1 MLNKKMRFG
10 PLVAIFL
17 STIAVADAQQPTTIP
32 KVGWLGLG
40 LANTQQGQREL
51 LWQELSKLGYVEGK
65 NITVEYRYAENNLD
79 RLPGLADEL
88 VRLKVALIHT
98 GGANAARA
106 AKQATKTIPIVFN
119 NVNDPVPTG
128 LVESLAQPGAN
139 ITGFAVISGILAGK
153 RLELLKESL
162 PKVKR
167 VAVVWDPRN
176 AGSVE
181 QWKAHHVPAKELGLQ
196 LYSMEVSAAEQL
208 ESAFDAAVKAG
219 SDALEMTQSPI
230 VTSRR
235 KQVAELAAKHRLPA
249 IYHQAEFTE
258 SGGLMSYAADRNEP
272 YRRVAVMIDKV
283 LKGTKPAD
291 IPVEQP
297 TKFEFVINLKA
308 AKQIGLTI
316 PPNVLARADRVIR

>member
-1 MLNKKMRFG
+1 MGKRFFG
-10 PLVAIFL
+10 LTL
-17 STIAVADAQQPTTIP
+17 SALLFALCYSAEAQQTTIP

-79 RLPGLADEL
+79 RLPGLANEL

-98 GGANAARA
+98 GGPNAARA

-128 LVESLAQPGAN
+128 LVESLARPGAN

-167 VAVVWDPRN
+167 VAVLWDPRN

-181 QWKAHHVPAKELGLQ
+181 QWKAHHQPAKELGLQ
-196 LYSMEVSAAEQL
+196 LYSMEVNAAEQL

-249 IYHQAEFTE
+249 IYHHR
-258 SGGLMSYAADRNEP
+258 GYDR
-272 YRRVAVMIDKV
+272 
-283 LKGTKPAD
+283 
-291 IPVEQP
+291 
-297 TKFEFVINLKA
+297 
-308 AKQIGLTI
+308 
-316 PPNVLARADRVIR
+316 

>member
-1 MLNKKMRFG
+1 M
-10 PLVAIFL
+10 
-17 STIAVADAQQPTTIP
+17 
-32 KVGWLGLG
+32 G
-40 LANTQQGQREL
+40 LANSQGGQREL
-51 LWQELSKLGYVEGK
+51 LWRELSKLGYVEGK

-79 RLPGLADEL
+79 RLRGLADEL

-98 GGANAARA
+98 GGTNAARA

-128 LVESLAQPGAN
+128 LVESLARPGAN

-167 VAVVWDPRN
+167 VAVLWDPRN

-181 QWKAHHVPAKELGLQ
+181 QWQAHHQPAKELGLQ

-219 SDALEMTQSPI
+219 SNALEMTQSPI

-235 KQVAELAAKHRLPA
+235 KQVTELAAKHRLPA

-258 SGGLMSYAADRNEP
+258 SGGLMSYAADRTEP
-272 YRRVAVMIDKV
+272 YRRVAAMIDKV
-283 LKGTKPAD
+283 LKGTQPAD

-316 PPNVLARADRVIR
+316 PPNVLARADRVIK